1 MQSYGVMEQETT
13 KSLFF
18 VSVTCGGDTIS
29 ATDSEH
35 FDITVAKK
43 TEAALASVSLFS
55 SLGNRSMTC
64 HRGLSTNSNYLSS

>member
-13 KSLFF
+13 KSPFF
-18 VSVTCGGDTIS
+18 VPVTCGGDTIS

-43 TEAALASVSLFS
+43 NGSRADFRFS
-55 SLGNRSMTC
+55 ILIFGEQIND
-64 HRGLSTNSNYLSS
+64 LPP